1 MALTSNFLSQPNLES
16 VAHNCVSRLF
26 VTDPGFVGFLDFM
39 TQYSMPAAAAFA
51 EATDKWGS
59 TVEKDQTA
67 FNIAAQTNVPLF
79 EYFARSADLSN
90 RFASYM
96 TSVQASSGTSLEHL
110 LTGYD
115 WERLDE
121 GAVVVDVSV
130 TTTHRKQPAPI
141 FEIECFISK

>member
-1 MALTSNFLSQPNLES
+1 MALTSNFLSQPNLGN
-16 VAHNCVSRLF
+16 VAHNSISRLF
-26 VTDPGFVGFLDFM
+26 VTDPSFTDWLDFM

-67 FNIAAQTNVPLF
+67 FNVAAQTKLPFF
-79 EYFARSADLSN
+79 EYFAKTSELSN

-96 TSVQASSGTSLEHL
+96 RSVQASSGTSLQHL

-115 WERLDE
+115 WESLEDE
-121 GAVVVDVSV
+121 AVVVDVSATV
-130 TTTHRKQPAPI
+130 IHK
-141 FEIECFISK
+141 